1 MTVDPTVG
9 AAGARPPAA
18 ASGDAS
24 EAHGA
29 GRAGGVGSTPSF
41 HQVRRRFAACW
52 TTGVLAADD
61 GAPSLER
68 QQSLPTDPP
77 RLRGC
82 RALEGHAVRA
92 LRVPT
97 APTAGDADDAGFA
110 AFLDGTQQTR
120 PLGYPEGLPVV
131 FGTVA
136 AVIRA
141 RRNRRMTTWGS
152 GPRVERRVYAPL
164 GLLSARAAADVRAA
178 VADLGRVAL
187 VDTSLPD
194 RHGEPPS
201 AHPAALAER
210 ALAMVKE
217 DRERVEKHV
226 AELWCARAE
235 GALFVDGGI
244 QESEIVARA
253 ACVVG
258 VVKSHRT
265 LYAEGD
271 ALRTVLA
278 LRAGE
283 RTSAFE
289 VGGTGARRAAVAS
302 WYLRLRE
309 PAGRDPMWGLV
320 RLEAA
325 MPDPAETPS
334 AFAARADR
342 LSRWVLR
349 EVAPVA
355 LPDGRWDRLAYGV
368 YDCEQFLRAVC

>member
-1 MTVDPTVG
+1 VTAAPQ
-9 AAGARPPAA
+9 AGAGVVVDAA
-18 ASGDAS
+18 RADATRTD
-24 EAHGA
+24 A
-29 GRAGGVGSTPSF
+29 GRVHAGTPPF
-41 HQVRRRFAACW
+41 HRVRRRFAACW
-52 TTGVLAADD
+52 APSALAGED

-68 QQSLPTDPP
+68 LQALPTDPP

-82 RALEGHAVRA
+82 RAIEGHAVRA
-92 LRVPT
+92 VRVADAPGT
-97 APTAGDADDAGFA
+97 AADDAQGFA

-141 RRNRRMTTWGS
+141 RRNRRMSTWGP
-152 GPRVERRVYAPL
+152 GPRIERRVYAPL
-164 GLLSARAAADVRAA
+164 APLSERARDAVVAA
-178 VADLGRVAL
+178 VADLPGVAL

-201 AHPAALAER
+201 AHPAALTER

-226 AELWCARAE
+226 AELWCGRDE

-253 ACVVG
+253 TCVVG

-271 ALRTVLA
+271 ALRAVLG

-283 RTSAFE
+283 RTSAFV
-289 VGGTGARRAAVAS
+289 VGSGARRTPVAS
-302 WYLRLRE
+302 WYLRLRD
-309 PAGRDPMWGLV
+309 PGGHDPMWGLV

-325 MPDPAETPS
+325 MPDAGEAPGALTE
-334 AFAARADR
+334 RADR
-342 LSRWVLR
+342 LSRWVLG
-349 EVAPVA
+349 EVSPVA
-355 LPDGRWDRLAYGV
+355 LPDGRWDRLAYGI